1 LEDGHTLFDYDVG
14 LNDIVQLMVRV
25 NVSEVK
31 DMSKTPVKEEQEVTG
46 DNGAA
51 SDDDH
56 NVRIP

>member
-1 LEDGHTLFDYDVG
+1 MFDYDVG